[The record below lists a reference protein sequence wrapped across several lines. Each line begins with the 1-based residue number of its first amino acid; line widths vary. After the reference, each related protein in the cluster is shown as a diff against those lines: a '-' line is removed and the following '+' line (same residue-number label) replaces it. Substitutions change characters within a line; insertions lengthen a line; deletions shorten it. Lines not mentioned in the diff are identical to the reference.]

1 MSPLA
6 HALRGLVAAYRYT
19 LSPLVGG
26 HCRYCP
32 TCSEYAM
39 EAIARHGGRRGGWL
53 TLRRLLRCHPWGG
66 SGLDPV
72 PTQETAAPLRAD
84 RR

>member
-6 HALRGLVAAYRYT
+6 HGLRGLVAVYRYT

-32 TCSEYAM
+32 TCSDYAM
-39 EAIARHGGRRGGWL
+39 EAIAVHGGLTGGWL

-72 PTQETAAPLRAD
+72 PAPTAASSRA

>member
-1 MSPLA
+1 MMRGGV
-6 HALRGLVAAYRYT
+6 ALYRYT

-32 TCSEYAM
+32 TCSDYAM
-39 EAIARHGGRRGGWL
+39 EAIARHGGLRGGWL

-72 PTQETAAPLRAD
+72 PDPRAASPRA
-84 RR
+84 RH

>member
-1 MSPLA
+1 M
-6 HALRGLVAAYRYT
+6 VIYRYT

-26 HCRYCP
+26 NCRYCP

-39 EAIARHGGRRGGWL
+39 EAIARYGGLRGGWL
-53 TLRRLLRCHPWGG
+53 TLGRLLRCHPWGG

-72 PTQETAAPLRAD
+72 PAPEPAERLRTH